1 VPDLDLDAVL
11 NVPVVYASG
20 KAGVASTEQPADG
33 ELPESQDL
41 EPLFATIMEHIPAPT
56 YTEGEV
62 LQAHVTNLDYS
73 SFLGRLAL
81 LRVRNGTPNR
91 NQTAA
96 WSSENGINNVKI
108 TELLATPGPRR
119 ARALPQRCP
128 EQHPDGC
135 LVLRTRHQECYTYR
149 AAGNQGPGPRTR
161 RIRPPRR
168 NRGRS
173 RYRRNHDRRY
183 AHRSQRSETPAPD
196 H

>member
-81 LRVRNGTPNR
+81 LRVDRKSTRLN
-91 NQTAA
+91 
-96 WSSENGINNVKI
+96 SSHVSISYAVFCLKKKI
-108 TELLATPGPRR
+108 
-119 ARALPQRCP
+119 
-128 EQHPDGC
+128 
-135 LVLRTRHQECYTYR
+135 
-149 AAGNQGPGPRTR
+149 
-161 RIRPPRR
+161 
-168 NRGRS
+168 
-173 RYRRNHDRRY
+173 
-183 AHRSQRSETPAPD
+183 
-196 H
+196 